1 MKLTMKQQS
10 QIAEQDLPDNR
21 KAATREQDNPGVR
34 FPPPLA
40 HVLAVL
46 AGAGIH
52 YFVPGVVLP
61 TLPARWIGGTLLLL
75 AFILA
80 FFSFRAFK
88 QARTTLQTDRPAS
101 TLVTT
106 GIYRYSRN
114 PNYLSMTLLFL
125 GLGLLFNS
133 LWMIVLLV
141 PVFVWLWWWVVPAE
155 EAYLL
160 REFDQEY
167 LDYQAEVQRWR

>member
-1 MKLTMKQQS
+1 
-10 QIAEQDLPDNR
+10 
-21 KAATREQDNPGVR
+21 
-34 FPPPLA
+34 
-40 HVLAVL
+40 
-46 AGAGIH
+46 
-52 YFVPGVVLP
+52 
-61 TLPARWIGGTLLLL
+61 
-75 AFILA
+75 
-80 FFSFRAFK
+80 
-88 QARTTLQTDRPAS
+88 
-101 TLVTT
+101 
-106 GIYRYSRN
+106 
-114 PNYLSMTLLFL
+114 MTLLFL